1 MCPEHLMNIT
11 CRPSCRVR
19 LNWIVS
25 LAFVYGTAVA
35 WVVQGAGF
43 LAGFATADITP
54 PVGWRRAGG
63 YAEFISTG
71 VHDPLLAK
79 AIVLSQSNTT
89 VVLVRQRSL
98 PVPREL
104 THRARQQVSAKT
116 GIPAANIVITATING
131 HARVRSMDEP
141 LRNDEDG
148 DEPLTLHDCL
158 AAKVDDPAMVAGRR
172 LDWTSMLDSLDRTKK
187 AILIA
192 TGGRPRIDV
201 ARLPAQAVP
210 HGPTLHKVK
219 LGRLIQACLGQD
231 ILVQAQ
237 ARPGWRNT
245 LDVIQERLTC
255 RAERRAG

>member
-1 MCPEHLMNIT
+1 LRMPETTLPAAPSPSRNGAPTVPRLRRVLTVWDLIFYGIVAVTPSAPATVFGLAQVRSHGHAVVTILAAMVAMVLTAGGWMCPEHLMNIT

-89 VVLVRQRSL
+89 VVLVGNDLCS
-98 PVPREL
+98 VPREL
-104 THRARQQVSAKT
+104 TDRARQQVSAKT
-116 GIPAANIVITATING
+116 GIPAANIVITATHTHGAPEYIMG
-131 HARVRSMDEP
+131 RCATFSMLVRSK
-141 LRNDEDG
+141 R
-148 DEPLTLHDCL
+148 T
-158 AAKVDDPAMVAGRR
+158 AAKIPVSRSTTKLCWWNAGRM
-172 LDWTSMLDSLDRTKK
+172 S
-187 AILIA
+187 
-192 TGGRPRIDV
+192 
-201 ARLPAQAVP
+201 
-210 HGPTLHKVK
+210 
-219 LGRLIQACLGQD
+219 
-231 ILVQAQ
+231 
-237 ARPGWRNT
+237 
-245 LDVIQERLTC
+245 
-255 RAERRAG
+255 

>member
-1 MCPEHLMNIT
+1 T

-89 VVLVRQRSL
+89 VVLVGNDLCS
-98 PVPREL
+98 VPREL
-104 THRARQQVSAKT
+104 TDRARQQVSAKT
-116 GIPAANIVITATING
+116 GIPAANIVITVTHTHGAPEYYG
-131 HARVRSMDEP
+131 PLRDFLHARA
-141 LRNDEDG
+141 LREN
-148 DEPLTLHDCL
+148 
-158 AAKVDDPAMVAGRR
+158 
-172 LDWTSMLDSLDRTKK
+172 
-187 AILIA
+187 
-192 TGGRPRIDV
+192 GGRDPREPIDY
-201 ARLPAQAVP
+201 QA
-210 HGPTLHKVK
+210 L
-219 LGRLIQACLGQD
+219 
-231 ILVQAQ
+231 LV
-237 ARPGWRNT
+237 
-245 LDVIQERLTC
+245 ERW
-255 RAERRAG
+255 